1 MRRRLAAALFAGVA
15 WGLCTAA
22 GAAPFTVLLG
32 SDRLTLDTPPGYA
45 ETAAYGSP
53 RLTEIAENLAE
64 ASSRVVAF
72 AISDADARRF
82 SVGDPLELRNYL
94 LAVTPRAK
102 ERERMSPAQYAALIE
117 EAGRNLGTPPPA
129 QTDFRKYL
137 EGRAPGAPH
146 LLADLRRDSQ
156 VISLLYGTLV
166 PQPQPWWAAAK
177 PPLVKISSLTLVNIG
192 GRAVYLYAFSGYDS
206 PADVDRIKSISET
219 WTEQLQR
226 LNR

>member
-1 MRRRLAAALFAGVA
+1 MRRMLAATLI
-15 WGLCTAA
+15 A
-22 GAAPFTVLLG
+22 GAACFMSATAVAAPFGVLLG
-32 SDRLTLDTPPGYA
+32 SDRMVLDTPPGFS
-45 ETAAYGSP
+45 ETGAYGSP

-64 ASSRVVAF
+64 ASSRVLAF

-102 ERERMSPAQYAALIE
+102 ERERMTTAQYAALIE
-117 EAGRNLGTPPPA
+117 EAGRNLGTPPPP
-129 QTDFRKYL
+129 QTDLRKYL
-137 EGRAPGAPH
+137 AGRAPGGPH

-166 PQPQPWWAAAK
+166 PQPQPWWAADK
-177 PPLVKISSLTLVNIG
+177 PPLVKISSLTLLNVG
-192 GRAVYLYAFSGYDS
+192 GRAIYLYAFSGFDL
-206 PADVDRIKSISET
+206 PGDVAWIKSISET

>member
-1 MRRRLAAALFAGVA
+1 MRPWLAAWMIAGA
-15 WGLCTAA
+15 SLCLCATA
-22 GAAPFTVLLG
+22 GAAPFSVLLG
-32 SDRLTLDTPPGYA
+32 SDRVILDTPAGFS

-64 ASSRVVAF
+64 ASSRVLAF

-82 SVGDPLELRNYL
+82 SVGDALELRNYL

-102 ERERMSPAQYAALIE
+102 ERERMTAAQYAALIQ

-129 QTDFRKYL
+129 LTDFRKYL
-137 EGRAPGAPH
+137 EGRAPGQPH

-166 PQPQPWWAAAK
+166 PQPVPWWAADK
-177 PPLVKISSLTLVNIG
+177 PPLVKISSLTLVNLG
-192 GRAVYLYAFSGYDS
+192 GRAIYLYAFSGYEG
-206 PADVDRIKSISET
+206 PGDVARIRAISET

-226 LNR
+226 LNK

>member
-1 MRRRLAAALFAGVA
+1 MRRGLAAFLVAGSLLV
-15 WGLCTAA
+15 CTSA
-22 GAAPFTVLLG
+22 GAAPFTVLVG
-32 SDRLTLDTPPGYA
+32 PDRLTLDTPPGFS

-64 ASSRVVAF
+64 ASSRVLAF

-102 ERERMSPAQYAALIE
+102 ERERMTPAQYAALIE

-137 EGRAPGAPH
+137 EGRTPGAPH
-146 LLADLRRDSQ
+146 LLADLRRDAQ

-166 PQPQPWWAAAK
+166 PQPQPWWAKDK
-177 PPLVKISSLTLVNIG
+177 PPLMKISSLTLVNIG

-206 PADVDRIKSISET
+206 PGDLAWIKSISEI
-219 WTEQLQR
+219 WAEQLQR
-226 LNR
+226 LNC